1 MKRLIGLLLMVVGL
15 FIFTGCPAKDP
26 VATATV
32 ERTETM
38 VVITITEEEGSP
50 TLLQVMEFLRE
61 EGKLSFTAD
70 VSGMVTSIEGKQN
83 AADWSACWMLYTS
96 DEVNT
101 NTQWGTIEY
110 NGKTYGSA
118 MLGADAL
125 CVEVGDVYVWSYQTF

>member
-15 FIFTGCPAKDP
+15 FVFTGCPAKDP
-26 VATATV
+26 VASATV
-32 ERTETM
+32 ACEETM

-83 AADWSACWMLYTS
+83 AADWSSCWMLYTS
-96 DEVNT
+96 DEVNA

-125 CVEVGDVYVWSYQTF
+125 CVEVGDVYVWSYQAF